1 MMWKLLAPHGRFLAP
16 VVGLT
21 IPFVVLGGVGV
32 LHLIEKGW
40 LLWWAAGSL
49 VIALIASLYRRRLKR
64 QSAEAIAARPAG
76 SPDEVW
82 SPIEQKA
89 WDDVL
94 VVADDVQRRPP
105 ASIDELKEVGG
116 RILRTVSKRL
126 HPGRE
131 FAEAHFT
138 LPDILWAVEKGVGD
152 LRRQLDAKVPGVDLV
167 RVSDLLS
174 LHTFYLRYGV
184 WGKAVWY
191 AYRLFRLVTNPV
203 GAMVQES
210 SRWVQNGDAE
220 VAFNYFKG
228 QVARSVAE
236 ELGRLAIDLYA
247 GRLRADAPR
256 LIEQASESALQEPA
270 LPPVTVL
277 VIGQLSAGK
286 SSLVNAL
293 LEDVR
298 ATVSEVPLRAGASE
312 HRVTTPGRPDLVLI
326 DAPGFGADK
335 KQQEQLIEK
344 ATDADLILWVVS
356 AASPARHADRDA
368 MDRLQQAFDADPSK
382 RPPPVLIAATH
393 VDRLRPQREW
403 SPPYDVENPVSLKEQ
418 SIRGAIAAIAD
429 DLPMA
434 AGVVV
439 PVSLRPDAAP
449 YNLDALWA
457 IVSQMLPVA
466 RQVALRRILESRRGF
481 DPLRFLGQ
489 TGRAGHYLGKK
500 ALEALFKK
508 EREFL
513 ERRGI
518 PRD

>member
-1 MMWKLLAPHGRFLAP
+1 L
-16 VVGLT
+16 
-21 IPFVVLGGVGV
+21 VVLGALG
-32 LHLIEKGW
+32 LAYLFEKGW
-40 LLWWAAGSL
+40 FLWWAGGSL
-49 VIALIASLYRRRLKR
+49 VIAVAVTLYRRWLRR
-64 QSAEAIAARPAG
+64 AAATAAVNPG
-76 SPDEVW
+76 VGPDESLDAGW
-82 SPIEQKA
+82 SPLEQKA
-89 WDDVL
+89 WQDVL
-94 VVADDVQRRPP
+94 RIADEVETRPP
-105 ASIDELKEVGG
+105 ATVDALRETCT
-116 RILRTVSKRL
+116 RIVRSVSRRL

-138 LPDILWAVEKGVGD
+138 FPDILWAVEKGVGD
-152 LRRQLDAKVPGVDLV
+152 LRRQVEANVPGVELV

-174 LHTFYLRYGV
+174 LHEAYRRYGT
-184 WGKAVWY
+184 WGKAIWY
-191 AYRLFRLVTNPV
+191 AYRLYRMITNPI
-203 GAMVQES
+203 GAVINES
-210 SRWVQNGDAE
+210 RQWVQDGDAN
-220 VAFNYFKG
+220 ATFDYFKG

-256 LIEQASESALQEPA
+256 LIEQAGESALQEQA

-277 VIGQLSAGK
+277 VIGQMSAGK

-326 DAPGFGADK
+326 DMPGFGADK

-344 ATDADLILWVVS
+344 ASNADLILWVVS

-403 SPPYDVENPVSLKEQ
+403 SPPYDVENPTSLKEQ

-434 AGVVV
+434 TGVVV
-439 PVSLRPDAAP
+439 PVSLRPDDAP

-481 DPLRFLGQ
+481 DTWRFLGQ
-489 TGRAGHYLGKK
+489 AGSAGRYLGKK
-500 ALEALFKK
+500 ALEALLKK
-508 EREFL
+508 ERASL
-513 ERRGI
+513 ENRGII